1 MSVAHGPGQEQ
12 GQQHRRCRSMPDSE
26 VRVNRMENG
35 APTHN
40 DNSSNPAAQAGLGSP
55 SPVAAILKGQ
65 YHDEVEQE
73 YV

>member
-1 MSVAHGPGQEQ
+1 
-12 GQQHRRCRSMPDSE
+12 MPDSE
-26 VRVNRMENG
+26 VRVNRMEIW

>member
-1 MSVAHGPGQEQ
+1 
-12 GQQHRRCRSMPDSE
+12 MPDSE

-35 APTHN
+35 APT
-40 DNSSNPAAQAGLGSP
+40 QAGLGSP